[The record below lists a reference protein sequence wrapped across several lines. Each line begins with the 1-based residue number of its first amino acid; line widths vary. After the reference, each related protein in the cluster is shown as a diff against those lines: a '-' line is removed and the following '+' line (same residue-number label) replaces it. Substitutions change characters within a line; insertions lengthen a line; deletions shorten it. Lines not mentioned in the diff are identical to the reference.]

1 MLHQRIDP
9 ADWVRRSRSAVFR
22 AKHYKE
28 ISPRAYDEASL
39 LQPPGCRPK
48 RLGRLAE
55 RGLAVGAGESFPPAS
70 QQFVQVSFQ
79 GSHSLIIRIK
89 MRLLVLFAYAWECL
103 RRGMATVCG
112 PRMKSQAK
120 FVSDA
125 KSPISPRT
133 SWTSAG
139 RPIPGLATSDL
150 CADCVRNQPNSPKRV
165 EWVQTSL

>member
-1 MLHQRIDP
+1 MP
-9 ADWVRRSRSAVFR
+9 
-22 AKHYKE
+22 
-28 ISPRAYDEASL
+28 L

-133 SWTSAG
+133 SLDLSGSANPRTRNFRFVCG
-139 RPIPGLATSDL
+139 L
-150 CADCVRNQPNSPKRV
+150 CAESAKQSQTGRMEVNIALNASPITSMLYRA
-165 EWVQTSL
+165 EWSPAKQAQTRFF